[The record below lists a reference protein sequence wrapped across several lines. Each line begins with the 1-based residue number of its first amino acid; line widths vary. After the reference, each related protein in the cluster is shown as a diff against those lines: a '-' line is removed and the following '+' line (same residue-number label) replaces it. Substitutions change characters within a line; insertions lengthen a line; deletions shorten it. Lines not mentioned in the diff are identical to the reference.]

1 MKDAEQFYINVQRIC
16 EKRGCK
22 IGEVSVQAWVH
33 RAALACASNQGAK
46 LTIDRVRAF
55 SRVLDVPMTE
65 LMEDML
71 E

>member
-1 MKDAEQFYINVQRIC
+1 MKDAEQFYINVQRAC
-16 EKRGCK
+16 EKQGRK
-22 IGEVSVQAWVH
+22 IGEVSVAAGCH
-33 RAALACASNQGAK
+33 RAALACASNQGAA
-46 LTIDRVRAF
+46 LTVNRVRAF

>member
-1 MKDAEQFYINVQRIC
+1 MKDAEQFYINVQRVC
-16 EKRGCK
+16 EKQGRK
-22 IGEVSVQAWVH
+22 IGEVSVAAGYH
-33 RAALACASNQGAK
+33 RAALACASNQGAA

>member
-1 MKDAEQFYINVQRIC
+1 MKDAEQFYINVQRAC
-16 EKRGCK
+16 EKQGRK
-22 IGEVSVQAWVH
+22 IGEISVAAGFH
-33 RAALACASNQGAK
+33 RAALACASNQGAA

-55 SRVLDVPMTE
+55 SWVLDVPMVE